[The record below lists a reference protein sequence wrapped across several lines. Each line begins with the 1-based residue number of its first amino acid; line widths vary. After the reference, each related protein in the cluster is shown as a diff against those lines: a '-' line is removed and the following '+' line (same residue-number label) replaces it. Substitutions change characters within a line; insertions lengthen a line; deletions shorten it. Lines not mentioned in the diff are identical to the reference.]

1 MDDVQKMKELLSD
14 KYREDM
20 AAVYLE
26 VNAIHTVVETFIE
39 VCGNQGLEGEIINCL
54 SMIEQS
60 LAGTV
65 KTMDRRSVRYED
77 FISEIS

>member
-20 AAVYLE
+20 AWIDLE
-26 VNAIHTVVETFIE
+26 ANAIHTVTVTFME
-39 VCGNQGLEGEIINCL
+39 VCGKLGLEGEIINCL

-60 LAGTV
+60 LAGMII
-65 KTMDRRSVRYED
+65 TMDQRRERYEN
-77 FISEIS
+77 FILDI